1 MKKYKLNKMGQL
13 SQSEETAE
21 RIYNLLRNGKMSER
35 QLTLNF
41 QRLNEKKDNG
51 IDYLIYLLLRSN
63 NLHIYMLLIKLMNS
77 I

>member
-1 MKKYKLNKMGQL
+1 MVQL

-41 QRLNEKKDNG
+41 QRLNEKKDYG

>member
-1 MKKYKLNKMGQL
+1 MGQL

-21 RIYNLLRNGKMSER
+21 RIYNLLRNGKMSAR

-41 QRLNEKKDNG
+41 QRLNEKKDWG
-51 IDYLIYLLLRSN
+51 IQYLIYLLLRSN
-63 NLHIYMLLIKLMNS
+63 NLNIYVLLIRLMKS

>member
-1 MKKYKLNKMGQL
+1 MGQL

-41 QRLNEKKDNG
+41 QRLNEKKDYG

-63 NLHIYMLLIKLMNS
+63 NLNIYVLLIRLMKS

>member
-1 MKKYKLNKMGQL
+1 MVQL

-41 QRLNEKKDNG
+41 QRLNEKKDWG
-51 IDYLIYLLLRSN
+51 IQYLIYLLLRSN
-63 NLHIYMLLIKLMNS
+63 NVNIHVLLIKLMKS

>member
-1 MKKYKLNKMGQL
+1 MGQL

-21 RIYNLLRNGKMSER
+21 IIYNLLINGKMSER

-41 QRLNEKKDNG
+41 QRLNEKKDWG
-51 IDYLIYLLLRSN
+51 IQYLIYLLLRSN
-63 NLHIYMLLIKLMNS
+63 NVNIYVLLIRLMKS